1 MTKSR
6 RVGISAFAP
15 RGGESLRPSSPE
27 QSCVV
32 LRLFFPHSTVAT
44 PPRIHYT
51 GAPLSVARRYPPPD
65 RPPNPAMLAFLALLS
80 LPALTLVA
88 AQADL
93 SAANNV
99 TDLEGTWSSNSA
111 VSTGGVSPCRP
122 SWAFLI
128 TVAGYMC
135 ARRDEIQ
142 LSQQQRHLLFI
153 VRCHLCFPATTL
165 TKRSTNDGYFEEV
178 QYQYN
183 ANASN
188 PACIQAFIYWQ
199 HGTYSL
205 NHNGSITLR
214 PFASDGRIQVQDPCA
229 ATTNI
234 ITYYNNQVLFT
245 DWGIVVDPSSGRYTL
260 NLNRYDG
267 AKMARMFLMA
277 KPPNM
282 LPTQVLT
289 GVNASGQTN
298 TRRRRS
304 FTHPLDFIKRSAAE
318 PRWSGL
324 FHGYGTVMLGV
335 GGLTV
340 VSVLALV

>member
-1 MTKSR
+1 
-6 RVGISAFAP
+6 
-15 RGGESLRPSSPE
+15 
-27 QSCVV
+27 
-32 LRLFFPHSTVAT
+32 
-44 PPRIHYT
+44 
-51 GAPLSVARRYPPPD
+51 
-65 RPPNPAMLAFLALLS
+65 MLAFLALLS
-80 LPALTLVA
+80 LPALPLVA
-88 AQADL
+88 AQGDL
-93 SAANNV
+93 GAANNV

-111 VSTGGVSPCRP
+111 VSTGGDICV
-122 SWAFLI
+122 
-128 TVAGYMC
+128 
-135 ARRDEIQ
+135 
-142 LSQQQRHLLFI
+142 
-153 VRCHLCFPATTL
+153 PAEM
-165 TKRSTNDGYFEEV
+165 KFNYPNNSGISYSFTNDGYFEEV

-199 HGTYSL
+199 HGTYTF
-205 NHNGSITLR
+205 NNNGSITLH

-304 FTHPLDFIKRSAAE
+304 FTHPLDFMKRSAAE
-318 PRWSGL
+318 PRWSAL
-324 FHGYGTVMLGV
+324 FQAYRAVMLGV
-335 GGLTV
+335 AGLTV